1 MRELM
6 NEIGNQTSE
15 SYGYFAVEH
24 FQLVAAD
31 GIELSLT
38 HIKGNEGKPPLVML
52 HGSYSTRHFWISPKG
67 IGLGAFLHQQGYDV
81 WIPEFRGHGRS
92 PKGANFKQYSAEQQM
107 QFDLPAFGAFV
118 YQQTSQAAIWLGHSF
133 GGINLYGSL
142 SQAWLKKQYVKA
154 LITLG
159 SQVSEGDDYLKY
171 PLMPF
176 LSRQLLKVLGKFPA
190 KRLGLGPENE
200 APGVI
205 LDVINWKK
213 RGGSWQTSTGHCFW
227 KGFSQ
232 ITQPCLVISS
242 KGDTTDPADGCE
254 YLYHQL
260 PSKRKQFVLLSTEAG
275 YAKDYD
281 HVGMI
286 IDKSAQQEV
295 WPLIDRWI
303 AAEVNVKK
311 QIKSIK
317 KSNTSKTTSLY

>member
-1 MRELM
+1 MGAI
-6 NEIGNQTSE
+6 NNQTTE

-24 FQLVAAD
+24 FELIAAD

-67 IGLGAFLHQQGYDV
+67 IGLGAYLHKQGYDV
-81 WIPEFRGHGRS
+81 WIPEFRGHGLS
-92 PKGANFKQYSAEQQM
+92 PKGPSFKQYSVEQHM
-107 QFDLPAFGAFV
+107 QYDLPAFGNFI
-118 YQQTSQAAIWLGHSF
+118 YQQTSQAAIWLGHSL
-133 GGINLYGSL
+133 GGISLYGSL
-142 SQAWLKKQYVKA
+142 SQAWLKKHHVKA
-154 LITLG
+154 VITLG
-159 SQVSEGDDYLKY
+159 SQVSEGDGYIKY

-190 KRLGLGPENE
+190 KILGLGPENE

-205 LDVINWKK
+205 LDFINWKK
-213 RGGSWQTSTGHCFW
+213 TGGSWQTSTGCCFW
-227 KGFSQ
+227 EGFSG

-254 YLYHQL
+254 HLFKQL
-260 PSKRKQFVLLSTEAG
+260 ASDNKQFVLLSVDTG

-286 IDKSAQQEV
+286 IDKSAQEEV
-295 WPLIDRWI
+295 WPLIANWI
-303 AAEVNVKK
+303 TTEVNIKAPIKPVKK
-311 QIKSIK
+311 PSL
-317 KSNTSKTTSLY
+317 SKITRV